1 MLVAAGRKGFP
12 RGASGVGMR
21 KIFGGLLAGMAL
33 AAAPA
38 QAACW
43 NEQEVSAGTIRDFQ
57 SMLMVA
63 TLRCQVM
70 HVDVTHEYNAFLN
83 ANKATIQKMNDRL
96 KAHFIKTHGPVEGQR
111 HYDGFAT
118 SLANAYGARQGNAG
132 VCTGIAS
139 LAREAALMGGSEE
152 GLMLLARREGVA
164 TVFPEGACGAATMT
178 VAAIQPT
185 AAPTSPV
192 VLVSARGPAE

>member
-1 MLVAAGRKGFP
+1 
-12 RGASGVGMR
+12 MR
-21 KIFGGLLAGMAL
+21 KIIGGVLAGIAL
-33 AAAPA
+33 AGAPV

-43 NEQEVSAGTIRDFQ
+43 NDQEVSAGTIRDFQ
-57 SMLMVA
+57 SLLMVA

-70 HVDVTHEYNAFLN
+70 HVDVTGDYNAFLN

-132 VCTGIAS
+132 VCSGVAS
-139 LAREAALMGGSEE
+139 LAREAAMMAGSEE
-152 GLMLLARREGVA
+152 GLILLAQRQGVA
-164 TVFPEGACGAATMT
+164 TAFPEQVCTATSMT
-178 VAAIQPT
+178 VASVQATPAP
-185 AAPTSPV
+185 AAQV

>member
-1 MLVAAGRKGFP
+1 
-12 RGASGVGMR
+12 MR
-21 KIFGGLLAGMAL
+21 RIFGGLLAGMAL

-70 HVDVTHEYNAFLN
+70 HVDVTGDYNAFLN
-83 ANKATIQKMNDRL
+83 ANKATIQKLNDRL
-96 KAHFIKTHGPVEGQR
+96 KAHFIKAHGPVEGQR

-132 VCTGIAS
+132 VCSGVAS
-139 LAREAALMGGSEE
+139 LAREAAMMEGSEE
-152 GLMLLARREGVA
+152 GLILLARRQGIA
-164 TVFPEGACGAATMT
+164 TAFPEGACGSTSMT
-178 VAAIQPT
+178 VAAVQPMPT
-185 AAPTSPV
+185 PAAQV